1 LGQICDIE
9 GRYLKGIQGAKSL
22 CRGVGC
28 PRKILFPYFAAAG
41 GEDERE
47 DQIMSSKVVSPQT
60 REVTKIDL
68 RKELKQ
74 LYNPPAKEVALVEV
88 PGMNFLMIDGSGNP
102 NTSQE
107 YKDALEALYNLS
119 YTLKFLIKKEMA
131 IDYPVMALEGLWW
144 TNNMLEFSMDN
155 KDIWQWT
162 SMIVQPE
169 YVTAELVT
177 RVCEELKKKKDLPAL
192 SKLRFER
199 FHEGLSAQIMHLGPF
214 AAEKPTIEK
223 LYAFIKEH
231 GYEFNGKHHE
241 IYLSDPRRA
250 APEKFKT
257 VLRQPVKRVS

>member
-1 LGQICDIE
+1 
-9 GRYLKGIQGAKSL
+9 
-22 CRGVGC
+22 
-28 PRKILFPYFAAAG
+28 
-41 GEDERE
+41 
-47 DQIMSSKVVSPQT
+47 MSSKIAPKSSA
-60 REVTKIDL
+60 VTKIDL

-74 LYNPPAKEVALVEV
+74 LYNPPVKETVLVDV

-107 YKDALEALYNLS
+107 YQDALNTLYNVS
-119 YTLKFLIKKEMA
+119 YALKFLIKKEMA

-162 SMIVQPE
+162 SMIMQPE
-169 YVTAELVT
+169 YVTAELVS
-177 RVCEELKKKKDLPAL
+177 RVSEQLKEKKDLPAL

-199 FHEGLSAQIMHLGPF
+199 FHEGLSAQIMHLGPY

-223 LYAFIKEH
+223 LHAFIKEH
-231 GYEFNGKHHE
+231 GYRLDGKHHE

-250 APEKFKT
+250 APEKMKT